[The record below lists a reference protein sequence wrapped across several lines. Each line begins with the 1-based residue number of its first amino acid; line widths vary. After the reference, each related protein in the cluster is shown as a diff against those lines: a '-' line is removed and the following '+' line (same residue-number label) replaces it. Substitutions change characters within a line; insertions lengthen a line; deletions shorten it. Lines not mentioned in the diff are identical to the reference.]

1 MIRVGMLWWW
11 WEGGRGSPGRA
22 TLSAIDDL
30 KEKAMMLGFRHS
42 ALSSGGDGY
51 VLMILQAKALVVNI
65 SWGYPCTAHGALLYG
80 LTRDDTS

>member
-1 MIRVGMLWWW
+1 MVVV
-11 WEGGRGSPGRA
+11 GGREGKLRRHHSV
-22 TLSAIDDL
+22 IDDL

-65 SWGYPCTAHGALLYG
+65 SWEYPCTAHGALLYG